1 MSPASFDWRDL
12 NRVTPIKNQLG
23 CGSCWA
29 FSSTAQYESI
39 LAIQTGGTFYDLA
52 EQFALECDTVSYGC
66 NGGFPD

>member
-52 EQFALECDTVSYGC
+52 EQFAL
-66 NGGFPD
+66 